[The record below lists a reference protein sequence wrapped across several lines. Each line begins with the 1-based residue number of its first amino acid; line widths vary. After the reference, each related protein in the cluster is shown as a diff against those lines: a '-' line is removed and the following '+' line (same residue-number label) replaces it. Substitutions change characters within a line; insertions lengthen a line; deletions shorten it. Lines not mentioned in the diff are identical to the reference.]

1 MSENNPYQTPQSNLQ
16 EQQPGE
22 YSLNPDWTIEGV
34 LKEAWDLISGFKATI
49 WGAFLIYLGVTIAVT
64 IPFEFLGKDSAI
76 MGFISQIV
84 IGLVTY
90 PLYAGLTILAI
101 RRSIGAPTN
110 AFMVFDFY
118 SKIVPI
124 FLLYVLMVI
133 LIMVGFVLL
142 VLPGIYLM
150 ISYSLAIPLLV
161 EKNMRLWDALETSRK
176 MITKRWFSVFG
187 LYLVVLIIMVISV
200 LPLGIGLIWTLP
212 LALVVPGIIYRNMF
226 GVEQT
231 Q

>member
-84 IGLVTY
+84 VGLVTY

-101 RRSIGAPTN
+101 RRSVGAPTN

-118 SKIVPI
+118 SKIIPI
-124 FLLYVLMVI
+124 FLLYVLMMI
-133 LIMVGFVLL
+133 LIMVGLVLL

-176 MITKRWFSVFG
+176 MISKRWFSVFG
-187 LYLVVLIIMVISV
+187 IYLLLLVIMAISA

-212 LALVVPGIIYRNMF
+212 LALMVPGIIYRNMF
-226 GVEQT
+226 GVEQAL
-231 Q
+231 

>member
-16 EQQPGE
+16 ELQPHE
-22 YSLNPDWTIEGV
+22 YSVNPDWTIEGV
-34 LKEAWDLISGFKATI
+34 LKEAWELISGFKATA
-49 WGAFLIYLGVTIAVT
+49 WGALLIYLGITIAVT

-76 MGFISQIV
+76 IGFIGQII

-90 PLYAGLTILAI
+90 PIYAGITMLAI
-101 RRSIGAPTN
+101 RRSVGAPTN
-110 AFMVFDFY
+110 AFMVFNFY
-118 SKIVPI
+118 SKIMPI
-124 FLLYVLMVI
+124 FLLYVLMMI
-133 LIMVGFVLL
+133 LIMVGLVLL

-150 ISYSLAIPLLV
+150 VAYSLAIPLLV

-176 MITKRWFSVFG
+176 MVSKRWFSVFG
-187 LYLVVLIIMVISV
+187 IYLVLLVIIVISM
-200 LPLGIGLIWTLP
+200 LPLGIGLIWAFP

-226 GVEQT
+226 GVKQP

>member
-16 EQQPGE
+16 ELQPHE
-22 YSLNPDWTIEGV
+22 YSVNPDWTIEGV
-34 LKEAWDLISGFKATI
+34 LKEAWELISGFKATA
-49 WGAFLIYLGVTIAVT
+49 WGALLIYLGITIAVT

-76 MGFISQIV
+76 IGFIGQII

-90 PLYAGLTILAI
+90 PIYAGITMLAI
-101 RRSIGAPTN
+101 RRSVGAPTN

-118 SKIVPI
+118 SKIMPI
-124 FLLYVLMVI
+124 FLLYVLMMI
-133 LIMVGFVLL
+133 LIMVGLVLL

-150 ISYSLAIPLLV
+150 VAYSLAIPLLV

-176 MITKRWFSVFG
+176 MVSKRWFSVFG
-187 LYLVVLIIMVISV
+187 IYLVLLVIIVISM
-200 LPLGIGLIWTLP
+200 LPLGIWLIWAFP

-226 GVEQT
+226 GVKQP

>member
-16 EQQPGE
+16 ELQPHE
-22 YSLNPDWTIEGV
+22 YSVNPDWTIEGV
-34 LKEAWDLISGFKATI
+34 LKEAWELISGFKATA
-49 WGAFLIYLGVTIAVT
+49 WGALLIYLGITIAVT

-76 MGFISQIV
+76 IGFIGQII

-90 PLYAGLTILAI
+90 PIYAGITMLAI
-101 RRSIGAPTN
+101 RRSVGAPTN

-118 SKIVPI
+118 SKIMPI
-124 FLLYVLMVI
+124 FLLYVLMMI
-133 LIMVGFVLL
+133 LIMVGLVLL

-150 ISYSLAIPLLV
+150 VAYSLAIPLLV

-176 MITKRWFSVFG
+176 MVSKRWFSVFG
-187 LYLVVLIIMVISV
+187 IYLVLLVIIVISM
-200 LPLGIGLIWTLP
+200 LPLGIGLIWAFP

-226 GVEQT
+226 GVKQP

>member
-16 EQQPGE
+16 ELQPHE
-22 YSLNPDWTIEGV
+22 YSINPDWTIEGV
-34 LKEAWDLISGFKATI
+34 LKEAWELISGFKATA
-49 WGAFLIYLGVTIAVT
+49 WGALLIYLGITIAVT

-76 MGFISQIV
+76 IGFIGQII

-90 PLYAGLTILAI
+90 PIYAGITMLAI
-101 RRSIGAPTN
+101 RRSVGAPTN

-118 SKIVPI
+118 SKIMPI
-124 FLLYVLMVI
+124 FLLYVLMMI
-133 LIMVGFVLL
+133 LIMVGLVLL

-150 ISYSLAIPLLV
+150 VAYSLAIPLLV

-176 MITKRWFSVFG
+176 MVSKRWFSVFG
-187 LYLVVLIIMVISV
+187 IYLVLLVIIVISM
-200 LPLGIGLIWTLP
+200 LPLGIGLIWAFP

-226 GVEQT
+226 GVKQP

>member
-16 EQQPGE
+16 EQQPVE
-22 YSLNPDWTIEGV
+22 YPLNPDWTIEGV
-34 LKEAWDLISGFKATI
+34 LKEAWDLIRGFKATI

-110 AFMVFDFY
+110 AFMVFDCY
-118 SKIVPI
+118 SKIIPI
-124 FLLYVLMVI
+124 FLLYVLMMI
-133 LIMVGFVLL
+133 LIMVGLVLL

-161 EKNMRLWDALETSRK
+161 EKICACGMHW
-176 MITKRWFSVFG
+176 KR
-187 LYLVVLIIMVISV
+187 
-200 LPLGIGLIWTLP
+200 
-212 LALVVPGIIYRNMF
+212 R
-226 GVEQT
+226 EK
-231 Q
+231 